1 MKTTLALADW
11 NLSIPSR
18 WRQVDSSRQLAE
30 FLQNKPG
37 IKAVHVD
44 NAPLTING
52 KTRND
57 PEWNNTVEL
66 RLQTLVKE
74 FLNMLKENKERKPS
88 IRMKRK

>member
-1 MKTTLALADW
+1 MNTTLALADW

-18 WRQVDSSRQLAE
+18 WRQVDSSLQLAE

-37 IKAVHVD
+37 IKTVHVD

-52 KTRND
+52 NTRNE
-57 PEWNNTVEL
+57 PEWNNAVEL

-74 FLNMLKENKERKPS
+74 FLNTLTENEKRKPR